1 MKTSMLDIDELK
13 ILLDTQGYAIVP
25 AMVPPQLLARMSEGL
40 YRVRDRIEDE
50 IGRFRLERAKEVG
63 VLRLM
68 MRFDPVFT
76 ELLELPILLTLV
88 DELMGSTAILHLQNG
103 LLLPPAS
110 EPDADV
116 FQYRFHQDFPRY
128 LNGYRASLNVMIAI
142 DAFTAENGATLVV
155 PATHQREIAPLGEF
169 CRRWARP
176 VICAAG
182 DAIVFDS
189 TLWHAAG
196 INRSSRDRLAINHQF
211 TRSWIK
217 QQIDYCRALDASLL
231 DGLPERSRQLLG
243 YYTRVVASLD
253 DYYQPTEHRL
263 YRSGQG

>member
-1 MKTSMLDIDELK
+1 MSTSKLDIEELK
-13 ILLDTQGYAIVP
+13 ILLDTQGYAVVP
-25 AMVPPQLLARMSEGL
+25 AVVPPPLLARLGDGL
-40 YRVRDRIEDE
+40 YRVRERIDE
-50 IGRFRLERAKEVG
+50 EVGRFRLERAREVG

-68 MRFDPVFT
+68 MSFDPVFT
-76 ELLELPILLTLV
+76 ELLELPVLLRLV
-88 DELMGSTAILHLQNG
+88 DELLGNTAILHLQNG
-103 LLLPPAS
+103 LLLPPSDA
-110 EPDADV
+110 PAADV

-142 DAFTAENGATLVV
+142 DAFTEVNGATLVV
-155 PATHQREIAPLGEF
+155 PATHQREIPPSGDF
-169 CRRWARP
+169 CQRWALP
-176 VICAAG
+176 MVCAAG

-196 INRSSRDRLAINHQF
+196 VNRSGRDRLAINHQF

-231 DGLPERSRQLLG
+231 ASLPERSRQLLG

-253 DYYQPTEHRL
+253 DYYQPTEQRL